1 MNKVILMGRL
11 TRDPEVRYSQGAQP
25 TAVCRYSLA
34 VNRSYRRE
42 GEPDADFI
50 NVVAFGGRGEF
61 AGKYFRKGMMV
72 AVVGELRIS
81 SYDDKDGNR
90 RWSTDVVVT
99 EQHFAESRASFEGR
113 NQGQNPDFAPAPPAG
128 SYGGDYGSGGGYAPQ
143 PQAPSYNNAPP
154 AYKQAPQRRSDQDG
168 FMPIEDEI
176 EGDEDLP
183 F

>member
-1 MNKVILMGRL
+1 M
-11 TRDPEVRYSQGAQP
+11 
-25 TAVCRYSLA
+25 
-34 VNRSYRRE
+34 
-42 GEPDADFI
+42 
-50 NVVAFGGRGEF
+50 
-61 AGKYFRKGMMV
+61 
-72 AVVGELRIS
+72 
-81 SYDDKDGNR
+81 
-90 RWSTDVVVT
+90 VVT

-128 SYGGDYGSGGGYAPQ
+128 DYGNGGGYAPQ

>member
-11 TRDPEVRYSQGAQP
+11 TREPEVRYSQGAQG

-34 VNRSYRRE
+34 VNRSYKRE

-50 NVVAFGGRGEF
+50 NIVAFGNRGEF
-61 AGKYFRKGMMV
+61 AGKYFKKGMMV

-81 SYDDKDGNR
+81 SYTDKDGNK

-99 EQHFAESRASFEGR
+99 EQHFAESRSSFEGR
-113 NQGQNPDFAPAPPAG
+113 SSQEGYGGGNSDFAPAG
-128 SYGGDYGSGGGYAPQ
+128 SRG
-143 PQAPSYNNAPP
+143 YNNAPQQQAP
-154 AYKQAPQRRSDQDG
+154 AYQQPDG
-168 FMPIEDEI
+168 FMPIDNEI